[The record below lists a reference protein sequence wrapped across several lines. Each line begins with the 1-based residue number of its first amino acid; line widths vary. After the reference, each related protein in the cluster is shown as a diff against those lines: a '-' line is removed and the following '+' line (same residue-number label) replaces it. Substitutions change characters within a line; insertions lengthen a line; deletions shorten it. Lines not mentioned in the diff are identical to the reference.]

1 MLTEFYSRVVCLMVD
16 LAGVEP
22 ASRMPYFTTLS
33 IQGLQ
38 QFLKLTCYDA
48 WLHGERPVLLDCL
61 CVELRT

>member
-1 MLTEFYSRVVCLMVD
+1 MVD

-38 QFLKLTCYDA
+38 QFFNAGVCTKNMPNKLK
-48 WLHGERPVLLDCL
+48 V
-61 CVELRT
+61 